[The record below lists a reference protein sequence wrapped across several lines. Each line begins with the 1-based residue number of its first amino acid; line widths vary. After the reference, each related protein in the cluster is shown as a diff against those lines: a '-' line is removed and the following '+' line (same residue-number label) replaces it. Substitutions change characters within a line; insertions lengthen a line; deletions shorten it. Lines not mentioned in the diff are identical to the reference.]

1 MAKLNLF
8 LGDKCNFS
16 CSYCLQSFKEDDYLK
31 DLNVD
36 TEQLVQQLSIEV
48 KERTINKIA
57 YWGGEPLLYFKLIKE
72 IHEKFKSHGVYFRDA
87 RILTNG
93 SLFTEEIVEYFN
105 ANNIYVG
112 ISIHEGFGTPKWDL
126 IKKLNRWSTI
136 YLYTGSNPDFDILS
150 KVDMLENY
158 LEHKVTPYLHW
169 VRATDNCDTKD
180 YFTEET
186 LVKHREFLFS
196 LADKRLQGNE
206 KAYWLLQP
214 HINKMIAK
222 LNQNN
227 FNGSLCINNRILT
240 VDIYGNKFNCHHSPI
255 KENYI
260 GSIIKGD
267 IELPNTNM
275 KFAKDIQMKY
285 VNSEEC
291 KVCPIR
297 SWCRGNCYMS
307 NTHDMDCKL
316 QKIKF
321 EVFDYILR
329 NENNR

>member
-8 LGDKCNFS
+8 LGDKCNFN

-31 DLNVD
+31 DLDVD
-36 TEQLVQQLSIEV
+36 TKKLVDQLTIEV

-57 YWGGEPLLYFKLIKE
+57 YWGGEPLLYFKLIKDV
-72 IHEKFKSHGVYFRDA
+72 HEKFKENGVYFNSV

-105 ANNIYVG
+105 NNNIYVG
-112 ISIHEGFGTPKWDL
+112 ISVHEGFGTPKWDL
-126 IKKLNRWSTI
+126 IKKLNKWSVI
-136 YLYTGSNPDFDILS
+136 YLYTGSNPDFDILT
-150 KVDMLENY
+150 KAEMLENF
-158 LEHKVTPYLHW
+158 LECKVTPYLHW
-169 VRATDNCDTKD
+169 VRATDNCDSKD

-186 LVKHREFLFS
+186 LIKHREYLFK
-196 LADKRLQGNE
+196 LADERLKGNE
-206 KAYWLLQP
+206 KAYWLFQP
-214 HINKMIAK
+214 HITKMISK
-222 LNQNN
+222 LNQIN

-267 IELPNTNM
+267 VELPNTNM
-275 KFAKDIQMKY
+275 KFAKEIQHKY
-285 VNSEEC
+285 VNTEEC
-291 KVCPIR
+291 NSCPIR

-307 NTHDMDCKL
+307 NTHDIDCKL

-329 NENNR
+329 NEIPK